1 MAKLLLVNTAINST
15 STGRIAEEIGRC
27 AQKAGYEVFA
37 GYGFK
42 NNSSALQTIK
52 IGSKTDHYLHALL
65 TRLTD
70 RHGFGSAGATKE
82 FISRLNTIDPDIIN
96 LHNIHGYYL
105 NIRLMADWL
114 KRHNRP
120 VVWTFHDCWPFTGHC
135 AYFDAVG
142 CNRWMTGCR
151 DCPNRRAY
159 PSARFY
165 DNSRNNFIRKKELF
179 NSIPQLTVVV
189 PCQWM
194 SDNVGR
200 SFLSDKRTIVI
211 YNGVNTDIFRPA
223 LSDSTER
230 LKRSLLLE
238 GKRVILGVAS
248 VWDKRKGLDDFKKMA
263 SLLRHDERIVLIGL
277 DRKQIASLPDNIIG
291 ISRTENTARL
301 AEFYSMADVFINPTY
316 VDNFP
321 TTNIEALACGTPVVT
336 YDTGGSPEAVSPTTG
351 AVVSKGDVAG
361 AIENGRRLWAEN
373 PVDECRRRA
382 VDNFDSRDRF
392 NDYVKLFNQLC
403 ITTHSD
409 QN

>member
-1 MAKLLLVNTAINST
+1 MKLLLVNTAINST

-27 AQKAGYEVFA
+27 AQKSGYEVFA

-42 NNSSALQTIK
+42 NNGSALKAIK

-82 FISRLNTIDPDIIN
+82 FIRQLNIINPDIIN

-105 NIRLMADWL
+105 NIPLMADWL

-142 CNRWMTGCR
+142 CDRWTTGCH
-151 DCPNRRAY
+151 DCPNRLAY
-159 PSARFY
+159 PSARFH
-165 DNSRNNFIRKKELF
+165 DNSRKNFIQKKELF

-194 SDNVGR
+194 ADNVSR
-200 SFLSDKRTIVI
+200 SFLNGKRTVVI

-223 LSDSTER
+223 SADSSR
-230 LKRSLLLE
+230 QLKRSLQLE

-263 SLLRHDERIVLIGL
+263 SLLHPDERIVLIGL

-301 AEFYSMADVFINPTY
+301 AEFYSMADTFVNPTY

-321 TTNIEALACGTPVVT
+321 TTNIEALACGTP
-336 YDTGGSPEAVSPTTG
+336 AVSPTTG
-351 AVVSKGDVAG
+351 AVVAKGDVAG
-361 AIENGRRLWAEN
+361 AIGNARRLWAEN
-373 PVDECRRRA
+373 PVDHCRRRA
-382 VDNFDSRDRF
+382 VTNFDSRDRF
-392 NDYVKLFNQLC
+392 NAYTNLFNELC
-403 ITTHSD
+403 TTIHSD

>member
-1 MAKLLLVNTAINST
+1 MKLLLVNTAINST

-42 NNSSALQTIK
+42 NNGSALKAIK

-82 FISRLNTIDPDIIN
+82 FIRQLNIINPDIIN

-105 NIRLMADWL
+105 NIPLMADWL

-142 CNRWMTGCR
+142 CGRWTTGCH
-151 DCPNRRAY
+151 DCPNSLAY
-159 PSARFY
+159 PSARFH
-165 DNSRNNFIRKKELF
+165 DNSRKNFIQKKELF

-194 SDNVGR
+194 ADNVSR
-200 SFLSDKRTIVI
+200 SFLNGKRTVVI

-223 LSDSTER
+223 SADSSR
-230 LKRSLLLE
+230 QLKRSLQLE

-263 SLLRHDERIVLIGL
+263 SLLHPDERIVLIGL

-301 AEFYSMADVFINPTY
+301 AEFYSMADTFVNPTY

-336 YDTGGSPEAVSPTTG
+336 YNTGGSPEAVSPTTG
-351 AVVSKGDVAG
+351 AVVAKGDVAG
-361 AIENGRRLWAEN
+361 AIGNARRLWAEN
-373 PVDECRRRA
+373 PVDHCRRRA
-382 VDNFDSRDRF
+382 VANFDSRDRF
-392 NDYVKLFNQLC
+392 NDYTNLFNELC
-403 ITTHSD
+403 TTIHSD